1 MNKWQYLPRDLW
13 FLKWKALGASSPSA
27 DFGRLRTS
35 SETFGLLRKTSDFF
49 GNLQK
54 WSCRLQKSQHSQDK
68 NLTLISQK
76 KLAGILNKQCY
87 TCYWSSILYPNVY
100 QNHFNSFLTQ
110 TLLSNLH
117 CRTWLAPLLRATT
130 GARNPNL
137 QNVIMHASH
146 VCSQCSFGLPLRMN
160 WMNKMQF
167 DHVCFYFLPSLSDH
181 LFLTICHVK
190 LMQSTALEQKCLDL
204 RSFSPALNNLWLL
217 LVTLFFY

>member
-1 MNKWQYLPRDLW
+1 MTIPSSRSLIFEVKS
-13 FLKWKALGASSPSA
+13 KWKLRRR
-27 DFGRLRTS
+27 GR
-35 SETFGLLRKTSDFF
+35 LRKTSDSL
-49 GNLQK
+49 GNLRK

-117 CRTWLAPLLRATT
+117 CRTWLVPLLRAIR

-137 QNVIMHASH
+137 QVVIMHASH

-167 DHVCFYFLPSLSDH
+167 DHVCFDFLPSLSDH
-181 LFLTICHVK
+181 LCFDHLSCETYAKHSAGVK
-190 LMQSTALEQKCLDL
+190 VFGPSIVLACTQ
-204 RSFSPALNNLWLL
+204 
-217 LVTLFFY
+217 